1 MGRVMALWLLFP
13 LAVDMLAN
21 DANIINSTAIAC
33 VILIALLGTGAYSL
47 WQPEDRFLYRRAG
60 E

>member
-1 MGRVMALWLLFP
+1 MLTNGANGVNGMA
-13 LAVDMLAN
+13 V
-21 DANIINSTAIAC
+21 AC

-47 WQPEDRFLYRRAG
+47 WQPEDRFLYKRAG